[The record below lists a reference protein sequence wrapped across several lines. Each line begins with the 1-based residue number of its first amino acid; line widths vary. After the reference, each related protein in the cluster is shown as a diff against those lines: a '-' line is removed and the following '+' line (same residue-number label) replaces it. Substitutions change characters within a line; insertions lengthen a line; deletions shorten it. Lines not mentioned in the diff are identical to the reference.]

1 MIIKQLN
8 TYLNINKLLNIL
20 KNININ
26 TIKLTKNNI
35 LNKENE
41 INNNETN
48 ENNENNENNKKIYK
62 TIDSMI
68 IHHKDKIQFFN
79 YEKYKTKI
87 YNNANC
93 VNLISNE
100 DFYINLSSTN
110 YINKIDNNFKINT
123 YTTPFIINNVI
134 VKTRHVLLENDIK
147 NHYMILNK
155 NNTYFLNNYNY
166 INLLDLSLLY
176 DNNYTIC
183 YFTNNKGKILII
195 NLKNDHRLKKIILLI
210 QKYGNI
216 ENLLKKYMV
225 FINHKI

>member
-1 MIIKQLN
+1 MIIEQYNTHLN
-8 TYLNINKLLNIL
+8 KNKLLNVL
-20 KNININ
+20 KNINVV
-26 TIKLTKNNI
+26 KLTKNDI
-35 LNKENE
+35 LIKEKE
-41 INNNETN
+41 INK
-48 ENNENNENNKKIYK
+48 NNENHNNKIYK

-68 IHHKDKIQFFN
+68 IHYKDKIQFFN

-93 VNLISNE
+93 INLVSNE

-110 YINKIDNNFKINT
+110 YINKIDNNFKIST
-123 YTTPFIINNVI
+123 YTTPFIINTVI
-134 VKTRHVLLENDIK
+134 VKTHHVLLENDVK

-195 NLKNDHRLKKIILLI
+195 NLKNDRRLKKIILLI

-216 ENLLKKYMV
+216 ENLLKKYIV
-225 FINHKI
+225 FINNKNIL

>member
-1 MIIKQLN
+1 MNLN
-8 TYLNINKLLNIL
+8 ININKLLNVL
-20 KNININ
+20 KKINIV
-26 TIKLTKNNI
+26 KLTKNDI

-48 ENNENNENNKKIYK
+48 ETNENNKKIFK

-68 IHHKDKIQFFN
+68 IQHKDKIQFFN
-79 YEKYKTKI
+79 YEKYKSKI

-93 VNLISNE
+93 VNLVSNE

-123 YTTPFIINNVI
+123 YTTPFIINTVI

-176 DNNYTIC
+176 DNDYTIC
-183 YFTNNKGKILII
+183 YFTNNKGKIFII
-195 NLKNDHRLKKIILLI
+195 NLKNEHRLKKIILLI

-216 ENLLKKYMV
+216 KNLLQKYL
-225 FINHKI
+225 FIIYTC